1 MQNPTVLDYR
11 TLADAVE
18 RFDPGP
24 WTTHF
29 VPPDPEPEDA
39 ATQIRGMA
47 EVIRNEDSYRDDPE
61 LHSLPDEL
69 MMILWAFKTS
79 DNVQVIDEYVENG

>member
-1 MQNPTVLDYR
+1 MQNLTILDYR
-11 TLADAVE
+11 ILTEAVE

-29 VPPDPEPEDA
+29 VPSEPKPEPEDA
-39 ATQIRGMA
+39 ETQIRGMA
-47 EVIRNEDSYRDDPE
+47 EIIRNEDSYKNDPE
-61 LHSLPDEL
+61 LRNLPDHF

-79 DNVQVIDEYVENG
+79 DSVQVVNE